1 MEHSPAINNMLDIFD
16 LIGILTSNSFEL
28 DKMNILGKS
37 VVTSL
42 AERGGLVPPSE
53 STITLHELCHVT
65 DQSTVIGCP
74 RYNNLYKFEKVNKFL
89 KNMLKNVAKGFASII
104 KNYMEKESIFF
115 ESALEFTEI
124 ENIQNFTKFLP
135 QNSLGMKSL
144 SSYLQPLYVDYDD
157 EEIIIYDIP
166 NSNVV
171 QLNGEIKTY
180 KLNKLL
186 FAYIIHDAMTY
197 PNASAPDNSLL
208 KMLYNDWLK
217 GKGVKKPENFLNFLS
232 VSMNSKRFSTTNS
245 IYIKYLNY
253 IDTITDENIKNQFI
267 EDLRFLS
274 YHFTPA
280 DNSECPPDDY
290 FLITYDVI

>member
-1 MEHSPAINNMLDIFD
+1 MEHSPAIKNILDIFD
-16 LIGILTSNSFEL
+16 IIGILTSNSFEL
-28 DKMNILGKS
+28 DKIYVLGS
-37 VVTSL
+37 NVVTSL

-74 RYNNLYKFEKVNKFL
+74 RHNNLYKFEKVNKFL

-115 ESALEFTEI
+115 ESALSLTEI
-124 ENIQNFTKFLP
+124 ENIKNLNKFFP
-135 QNSLGMKSL
+135 RNSLGMKSL
-144 SSYLQPLYVDYDD
+144 SSYLQPLYVDSDD
-157 EEIIIYDIP
+157 EKIIIYDIP

-171 QLNGEIKTY
+171 QLNGEMKTY
-180 KLNKLL
+180 KLNKIL
-186 FAYIIHDAMTY
+186 FAYILHDAMTY

-208 KMLYNDWLK
+208 KMLYNDWLG

-232 VSMNSKRFSTTNS
+232 VSMNSKSTLTTKS

-253 IDTITDENIKNQFI
+253 IDTITDENVKNQFI
-267 EDLRFLS
+267 EDVGFLS

-280 DNSECPPDDY
+280 DNSEFPPDDY
-290 FLITYDVI
+290 LLITYDVI